1 MKESGKIHYRSTV
14 VALLI
19 TLVCLCSCSE
29 RFIFEGEG
37 DCGMYYHIRLKYD
50 YNIKFADAFANE
62 VNSVALYVFD
72 DNGILVQEVMVDDE
86 ESLSSES
93 FRIVLEPTVG
103 EYQIMALGGM
113 ANETSFEL
121 MPETKIGETTLEDM
135 KVRMH
140 REYDDEGNAY
150 VENEIVPYFHGNIPL
165 TVSAEEGTYNE
176 TMVLT
181 KNTNVVRVM
190 LQETSNEEINPDK
203 FIFEIK
209 DKNGLYAWDNSRL
222 EDDTI
227 TYKPWHITTG
237 TTVIEDSLVGSKDS
251 NVSVVIAE
259 HTIGR
264 MIAGE
269 SPILTVRNSETDE
282 EILTLPIADY
292 ALLTKGFYNH
302 EMGDQEYLDR
312 QDEYT
317 LAFFLNEGEWLSTVI
332 YINSW
337 RIIINDE
344 DI

>member
-1 MKESGKIHYRSTV
+1 MNESGKIHYRSTV

-37 DCGMYYHIRLKYD
+37 DCGMYYHIRFKYD

-93 FRIVLEPTVG
+93 FGIVLEPTVG

-165 TVSAEEGTYNE
+165 TVSAEAYYSC
-176 TMVLT
+176 
-181 KNTNVVRVM
+181 R
-190 LQETSNEEINPDK
+190 
-203 FIFEIK
+203 
-209 DKNGLYAWDNSRL
+209 SR
-222 EDDTI
+222 I
-227 TYKPWHITTG
+227 CSSSS
-237 TTVIEDSLVGSKDS
+237 SL
-251 NVSVVIAE
+251 
-259 HTIGR
+259 H
-264 MIAGE
+264 
-269 SPILTVRNSETDE
+269 
-282 EILTLPIADY
+282 
-292 ALLTKGFYNH
+292 FC
-302 EMGDQEYLDR
+302 
-312 QDEYT
+312 
-317 LAFFLNEGEWLSTVI
+317 
-332 YINSW
+332 
-337 RIIINDE
+337 IIITRRHHNLA
-344 DI
+344 ISRIT